1 MLIKLK
7 EKVMKV
13 FFPRVE
19 INNSNVLI
27 DGRNFYDQLTND
39 SIEKYHK
46 IRKITVGQQDHY
58 KTRCCLDCYYHLI
71 AIDPSRQRVLDVN
84 SVWWQTHKYVLFSKN
99 SKRFLSKIHKW
110 HNTKK

>member
-46 IRKITVGQQDHY
+46 IRKITVGQQDH
-58 KTRCCLDCYYHLI
+58 
-71 AIDPSRQRVLDVN
+71 
-84 SVWWQTHKYVLFSKN
+84 
-99 SKRFLSKIHKW
+99 
-110 HNTKK
+110 

>member
-7 EKVMKV
+7 EKV
-13 FFPRVE
+13 FFARVE
-19 INNSNVLI
+19 ISNSNVLI

-46 IRKITVGQQDHY
+46 IRKITIGQRDHY
-58 KTRCCLDCYYHLI
+58 KTRCCLDYYYHLI

-84 SVWWQTHKYVLFSKN
+84 S
-99 SKRFLSKIHKW
+99 I
-110 HNTKK
+110 